1 MSMKAI
7 HALLTLV
14 LGLSFGITWLRAFWA
29 RPDSVSAIVLS
40 APIAA
45 ALLGLGHWIAY
56 DFSLQHWAGAFSLFQ
71 AVINVGVSAL
81 LLSRRRQV
89 TSTR

>member
-14 LGLSFGITWLRAFWA
+14 LGVSFGITWLRAFWT
-29 RPDSVSAIVLS
+29 RPNSVSAAVLS
-40 APIAA
+40 APVAA

-56 DFSLQHWAGAFSLFQ
+56 DFSLQHWAGDFSLFQ
-71 AVINVGVSAL
+71 ALFNVGVSVL
-81 LLSRRRQV
+81 LLARRRQV